1 MSDDSYICPH
11 GHRRFLPGEERELA
25 AHLLSG
31 CDRCSEQVSELHLAN
46 QASQQA
52 SLSPSQSEAGQYSDI
67 VSTSIR
73 SSLKESQKLE
83 SVRASAPRLLAD
95 LLRFAPERRQI
106 VVCNSRRFHDLG
118 LCELLLKESEAQW
131 FRSGTAARN
140 YAELAV
146 AVAETLEVKGHSPR
160 ILADLRGRAWA
171 YLGNALKIL
180 TNYQAA
186 ERAFKNAED
195 HLQQGTGSPTEE
207 SLLLEFR
214 ISLLMRRRL
223 LKEAEQLADKA
234 ARTYRQ
240 IGDTH
245 LQGRI
250 LIRKGLCRGQQDDPE
265 AAIRHLRLG
274 LRLIDQ
280 EADPR
285 LVITSKHN
293 LANYLTQTGRMEEA
307 TELIQEV
314 RPYFI
319 QWQDFLSLSRLVW
332 IEGQIAKSQ
341 NELEIAEALLKEAGE
356 YFIQEE
362 IAYDA
367 AQVGLELAEIYALQG
382 RTRELRTLAEEL
394 IPIFESREV
403 YGEALAALAM
413 FQQATLS
420 EAVSLSLIH
429 QVTGYLDQLRKDHML
444 EQGH

>member
-1 MSDDSYICPH
+1 MSDDSYVCPH

-46 QASQQA
+46 QASQQSA
-52 SLSPSQSEAGQYSDI
+52 FSPSQREAGQYSDI
-67 VSTSIR
+67 VSSSII
-73 SSLKESQKLE
+73 SSLKASRSLE
-83 SVRASAPRLLAD
+83 AARASAPQLLSD

-131 FRSGTAARN
+131 FRSGTMAKDH
-140 YAELAV
+140 AELAV
-146 AVAETLEVKGHSPR
+146 AVAETLEVKGHNPR

-171 YLGNALKIL
+171 YLGNAHKIL
-180 TNYQAA
+180 TNYQSA

-214 ISLLMRRRL
+214 ISLLMRRRQ
-223 LKEAEQLADKA
+223 LKEAEQLADRV

-274 LRLIDQ
+274 LRLVDQ

-285 LVITSKHN
+285 LVVTSKHN
-293 LANYLTQTGRMEEA
+293 LANYLTQIGRMEEA
-307 TELIQEV
+307 AALIQEV
-314 RPYFI
+314 RPFFME
-319 QWQDFLSLSRLVW
+319 WEDLLSLSRLLW
-332 IEGQIAKSQ
+332 IEAQIARSQ
-341 NELEIAEALLKEAGE
+341 NQLEVAETLLKEAGE
-356 YFIQEE
+356 YFVQEE
-362 IAYDA
+362 VAYDA

-382 RTRELRTLAEEL
+382 RTQELRKLAEEL

-403 YGEALAALAM
+403 YSEALAALAM
-413 FQQATLS
+413 FQ
-420 EAVSLSLIH
+420 
-429 QVTGYLDQLRKDHML
+429 RRP
-444 EQGH
+444 